1 MLHSV
6 DTDIYSVSPSTL
18 RVAYLCVWKE
28 ELYIKRLQSEITNC
42 VWDGSDLY
50 YHLITNF
57 CGCKE
62 RLVGDIIF
70 SFSNQLEVGFG
81 FKGRDSGCF
90 GRLKEA
96 FLWGWECFWRR
107 DTFADGWL
115 DQAGQLSLLCYCHL
129 LWEARYLAIALCVG
143 ASWVEKRL
151 IRRKELL
158 AKRVATT
165 LEASSWHFTFLDRSF
180 NWVVSVVGRLLYGV
194 V

>member
-1 MLHSV
+1 MDRPLAKKVHLGRLKYFIISNASFCR
-6 DTDIYSVSPSTL
+6 YRQLFCLTL
-18 RVAYLCVWKE
+18 YTTCCISVWKE

-62 RLVGDIIF
+62 HLVGDIIF

-96 FLWGWECFWRR
+96 FLCGWECFWRR
-107 DTFADGWL
+107 DAFADGWL
-115 DQAGQLSLLCYCHL
+115 DQAGQLSLWCYCHL

-151 IRRKELL
+151 IRRK
-158 AKRVATT
+158 
-165 LEASSWHFTFLDRSF
+165 
-180 NWVVSVVGRLLYGV
+180 NC
-194 V
+194 